1 MRQIGLA
8 ILLCA
13 SMGCG
18 GGSASSNS
26 VGAISWTFDYRDWTE
41 DLSAAPAD
49 ARTCSNT
56 PATQVGPTYSAID
69 MVRVLVA
76 DPEGQVPGI
85 DREFSC
91 ASGYDSAWVDLVGLV
106 HQDYELTLEAKSASG
121 AVLYRHGPSVV
132 TLDGSLDETFNLQ
145 AATGELRFYPMVNN
159 DTSFACPSGVETLRY
174 SFYAMDEASNVAEE
188 TSLTGSMTACANGIL
203 EEVYIREIPSNPTA
217 GNNDSYLPTSYKM
230 VIEMLNSSDSVLHCG
245 SSTRFISPGNSNLN
259 QNENLSS
266 GACN

>member
-1 MRQIGLA
+1 MRQIALA
-8 ILLCA
+8 ILLSA

-26 VGAISWTFDYRDWTE
+26 VGAISWTFDYRNWTE
-41 DLSAAPAD
+41 DLSDAPTD

-69 MVRVLVA
+69 MVRVLVE

-121 AVLYRHGPSVV
+121 AVLYKHGPTTV
-132 TLDGSLDETFNLQ
+132 TLDGTLDETFPLL
-145 AATGELRFYPMVNN
+145 AATGEISFIPIVNGNTDYP
-159 DTSFACPSGVETLRY
+159 CPSGVENLRY

-188 TSLTGSMTACANGIL
+188 TSLTGSMTACANGML

-230 VIEMLNSSDSVLHCG
+230 VIEMLNSSDSVLYCG
-245 SSTRFISPGNSNLN
+245 SSTKNIDPGNNN
-259 QNENLSS
+259 VGGNPDLSS
-266 GACN
+266 GTCN